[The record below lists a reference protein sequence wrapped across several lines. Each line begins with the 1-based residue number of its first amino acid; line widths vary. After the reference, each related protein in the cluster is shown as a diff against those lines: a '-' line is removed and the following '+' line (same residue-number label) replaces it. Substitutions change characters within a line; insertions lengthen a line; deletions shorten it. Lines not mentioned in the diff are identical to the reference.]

1 MQTYY
6 SNNILINIKR
16 KKNCFLFVLSNV
28 TSICCIFLAS
38 CTPLTLLQSD
48 LFPVF
53 ARKVMSCRLHY
64 IVGFTLLGSLY
75 PVVTQ
80 AITQHPNLILFFQT
94 VRFFLFSFFLMDD
107 VTSLGSPS
115 VYDHRDQFTT

>member
-1 MQTYY
+1 M
-6 SNNILINIKR
+6 KR
-16 KKNCFLFVLSNV
+16 KENWFLFVLSNV

-53 ARKVMSCRLHY
+53 VRKVMSRRLHY
-64 IVGFTLLGSLY
+64 IVGFTLLGSLH

-80 AITQHPNLILFFQT
+80 AITQHPNLKLFVQT
-94 VRFFLFSFFLMDD
+94 FR
-107 VTSLGSPS
+107 
-115 VYDHRDQFTT
+115 